1 MALNLLERLE
11 RSTIGKKLQAD
22 FEGETLAKRRKA
34 ADEIKRINAELTKAL
49 PALLQAREKAKA
61 NVEAAQ
67 EAFQKAKETYDR
79 AYGDEH
85 NVRVRADTRRHEQ
98 EIILHGCY
106 PGELDKLKDEMNRL
120 LDLTRSEGIR
130 SSDHGHR
137 SIIDD
142 KWKPNFY
149 SDSNAVH
156 ARLAYLLSA
165 IRETEELKLQALEP
179 EKLTARLQELRRKMP
194 QSGVMQLVS

>member
-1 MALNLLERLE
+1 MGLNLLERLE
-11 RSTIGKKLQAD
+11 RSEIGQKLQND
-22 FEGETLAKRRKA
+22 FQNETLAKRRKA
-34 ADEIKRINAELTKAL
+34 AAEIKQINAELTKAL
-49 PALLQAREKAKA
+49 PALLQAREKAEGAVKA
-61 NVEAAQ
+61 AEEVLE
-67 EAFQKAKETYDR
+67 KAKETYDR

-85 NVRVRADTRRHEQ
+85 NVRVRAHARRNEQ
-98 EIILHGCY
+98 EQILRGCS
-106 PGELDKLKDEMNRL
+106 PGELDKFKEEMNRL
-120 LDLTRSEGIR
+120 LDLTRSKGIR

-142 KWKPNFY
+142 KWKPKFY

-194 QSGVMQLVS
+194 QSGVMSRVT